1 MIQSMGEVSFLAT
14 DKRTKAKFNFSEKD
28 EKGND
33 KIVFKNTKPDFEV
46 KKEAGV
52 TIIESP
58 NPYGISAASD
68 AIVKKIRKTENYEKY
83 FSGSNPYKKT
93 PKVDGANLTLYIQF
107 TLKSGYALSSEVAHI
122 TSEGLS
128 IQLILSRV
136 NSQTWE

>member
-33 KIVFKNTKPDFEV
+33 KIVFQNTKPNFEV
-46 KKEAGV
+46 KANDDGV
-52 TIIESP
+52 PTSR
-58 NPYGISAASD
+58 NPYIISTVSD
-68 AIVKKIRKTENYEKY
+68 EIVKKLTGNEENYKKY
-83 FSGSNPYKKT
+83 FSDCNKKHHES
-93 PKVDGANLTLYIQF
+93 DGASLTLYFQF
-107 TLKSGYALSSEVAHI
+107 TLKGGYALEDEVAHI